1 MSCWRRLTPRISS
14 PLRLFT
20 MSNARRPALPAGPL
34 AEHVTHHH
42 ASGDGETEVH
52 GEFTRELAGHEAKIA
67 AFNVLPSMR
76 LGSTRLMIELGIA
89 KPMPMKPSDCSGE
102 KMAVLM
108 PMSSPS
114 VLTSAPPELPW
125 LMAASVWM
133 KSS

>member
-1 MSCWRRLTPRISS
+1 
-14 PLRLFT
+14 
-20 MSNARRPALPAGPL
+20 
-34 AEHVTHHH
+34 
-42 ASGDGETEVH
+42 
-52 GEFTRELAGHEAKIA
+52 
-67 AFNVLPSMR
+67 
-76 LGSTRLMIELGIA
+76 MIELGIA

-125 LMAASVWM
+125 LMVASVWM